1 MPRAASTP
9 SVPAHSAGAGT
20 PGKSGASRKRASA
33 VAGGALLALAL
44 GVAPVHA
51 AAPAGGP
58 AGGLA
63 GGYAALGDSYAA
75 GAGVPWQSDGL
86 CMRSDHNYGHVVA
99 AALTPS
105 SYTDRTCAAAKVG
118 ALTRAQ
124 TDAGIVVNG
133 PQLDAVTPDT
143 SLVTMTIGGN
153 NIGTSDLGFVDV
165 VLACVGLA
173 VTDPFGAPCHDHYK
187 DTLGQRVDAAMPQ
200 LVDALG
206 KIKAT
211 APRAQVMI
219 VGYPSI
225 LPDDVRACT
234 GKLPVTTGDLAYLS
248 SVLDDIN
255 GKVARAAAEGGASYV
270 DTAAATKGHDSCSA
284 APWIEGILPS
294 SPTMPLHPNATG
306 ERVIGET
313 VLHTLGR

>member
-1 MPRAASTP
+1 MPRAASSP
-9 SVPAHSAGAGT
+9 SVRTRSTRA
-20 PGKSGASRKRASA
+20 GASRKRASA
-33 VAGGALLALAL
+33 VAGGALLTLAL
-44 GVAPVHA
+44 GVAPAHA
-51 AAPAGGP
+51 ATP
-58 AGGLA
+58 AGGLT

-86 CMRSDHNYGHVVA
+86 CMRSDHNYGRVVA

-118 ALTRAQ
+118 ALTEAQ

-153 NIGTSDLGFVDV
+153 DIGTSDLGFVDV

-173 VTDPFGAPCHDHYK
+173 VTNPFGAPCHDHYK
-187 DTLGQRVDAAMPQ
+187 DTLEQRLDAAMPRF
-200 LVDALG
+200 VDALG
-206 KIKAT
+206 RIKAT
-211 APRAQVMI
+211 APGARVMV
-219 VGYPSI
+219 VGYPAI
-225 LPDDVRACT
+225 LPDDVTGCT
-234 GKLPVTTGDLAYLS
+234 GKLPVTTKDLAYLRS
-248 SVLDDIN
+248 LIDEIN
-255 GKVARAAAEGGASYV
+255 DKVADAAASGGASYV
-270 DTAAATKGHDSCSA
+270 DTIAATKGHDACSA

-313 VLHTLGR
+313 VLHALGR